1 MDIYTQALI
10 NSTGSKTCFCQTAY
24 ALINSLSQDTQVL
37 FNQIKPMFL
46 GKILY
51 APNTPAYRKLI
62 KRMNATFESVDR
74 LVALIGKSGQSIDN
88 LIKRFNLTSP
98 QSQAQLEQALYT
110 FGFDVSARNLTVK
123 RLILQVRLLAQI
135 LKLTHNGLQCMELN
149 KFVGYS
155 NETQAVQAGL
165 NMIDR
170 QTFWGAIVFNN
181 PEEPLNNNLTIDS
194 SNSTI
199 RNSSLPKIV
208 SYKIRMNA
216 SLTHDTTYTQDRLYN
231 FGPSNC
237 LGCNAYFLYGFI
249 YIQDMLEKAI
259 VEEKTN
265 LTRPFG
271 VVAQITPY
279 PCYVNDKFVTAI
291 SRTLPLFMVLAWI
304 YTVSMM
310 VKDIVYEKEK
320 RLKEFMRVM
329 GLSNGIHWLSWFIT
343 QFAIMF
349 SVTFILCLVIKFGK
363 VTSFSDFSVLLV
375 FFICFTMATISQCF
389 LISVSNLSLS
399 LFF

>member
-1 MDIYTQALI
+1 
-10 NSTGSKTCFCQTAY
+10 
-24 ALINSLSQDTQVL
+24 
-37 FNQIKPMFL
+37 MFL
-46 GKILY
+46 GKLAY
-51 APNTPAYRKLI
+51 APNTPAYQKLI

-74 LVALIGKSGQSIDN
+74 LIGLLGQSGQSIEN
-88 LIKRFNLTSP
+88 LVKRFNLTS
-98 QSQAQLEQALYT
+98 SIVQAQLEQSLNSL
-110 FGFDVSARNLTVK
+110 GFDLGARNITIKKLV
-123 RLILQVRLLAQI
+123 LQIRLLAQI
-135 LKLTHNGLQCMELN
+135 LKFTHNSLQCMELN
-149 KFVGYS
+149 KFIGFA
-155 NETQAVQAGL
+155 NETEAIRGGL
-165 NMIDR
+165 SMIEK
-170 QTFWGAIVFNN
+170 QTFWAAIIFNN
-181 PEEPLNNNLTIDS
+181 PEKK
-194 SNSTI
+194 NSTDG
-199 RNSSLPKIV
+199 SVGGSLPPIV

-216 SLTHDTTYTQDRLYN
+216 TLTHDTTYTQDRLYH

-249 YIQDMLEKAI
+249 YIQDLLEKAI

-265 LTRPFG
+265 GAPRPFG
-271 VVAQITPY
+271 VVAQMTPY

-349 SVTFILCLVIKFGK
+349 AVTFILCLVIKYGK
-363 VTSFSDFSVLLV
+363 VTTFSDFTVLLA

-389 LISVSNLSLS
+389 LISVILIPIFL
-399 LFF
+399 LI